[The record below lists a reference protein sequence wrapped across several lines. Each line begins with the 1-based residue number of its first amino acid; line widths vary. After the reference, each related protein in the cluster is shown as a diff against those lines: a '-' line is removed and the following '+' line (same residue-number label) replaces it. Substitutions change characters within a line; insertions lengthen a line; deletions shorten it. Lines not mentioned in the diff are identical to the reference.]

1 MNPDRFDTLSK
12 SLAGNVTRRTA
23 LLGGGAGVLAA
34 VMAFAGRN
42 KSDAAPVPSTNWYSA
57 IRRYQ
62 LTSTTIGTIEQQLK
76 TGYVP
81 QISQQPG
88 YVEYFAVQSDNNV
101 LTTVAVFT
109 SQAQFNA
116 ADQALSTWVSQN
128 LSNLP
133 NPTETTKGDVVFFDA
148 AMAEICPSPTVAP
161 AVIKPASPT
170 AAPATASATPC
181 TGAGCACNGGVQNA
195 CAPGLVCCQKEPKPG
210 GPGICTAADAC
221 KPATPPAT
229 STSTMAPTLPPTK
242 APTMPP
248 TKAPTMPPTSTMA
261 PTEVPTTPPPPPTE
275 PPTLTATT

>member
-1 MNPDRFDTLSK
+1 MNPDRFDALSK
-12 SLAGNVTRRTA
+12 TLAGNVTRRTA
-23 LLGGGAGVLAA
+23 LLGGGAGILAA
-34 VMAFAGRN
+34 AMAFAGRN
-42 KSDAAPVPSTNWYSA
+42 RSDAAPIPSTNWYSA

-62 LTSTTIGTIEQQLK
+62 LTSSTIGTIEQQLK

-88 YVEYFAVQSDNNV
+88 YVEYFAVQSGTNNDV

-109 SQAQFNA
+109 SKAQFDA
-116 ADQALSTWVSQN
+116 ADQALGTWVSQN
-128 LSNLP
+128 LANLP

-148 AMAEICPSPTVAP
+148 AMAQICPSPTVTP
-161 AVIKPASPT
+161 MVTKPASPT
-170 AAPATASATPC
+170 AAPATATATPC

-221 KPATPPAT
+221 NPGTPPAT
-229 STSTMAPTLPPTK
+229 STSTMAPTMPPTKVPTLPPTK

-248 TKAPTMPPTSTMA
+248 TMAPTTP
-261 PTEVPTTPPPPPTE
+261 PTEVPTAQPT
-275 PPTLTATT
+275 T